1 MDIIQ
6 PSEYYDEASGGQ
18 IPVFRPSMEQF
29 KDFKTFMEAIDPY
42 GRHSGIVK
50 VVPPKEWKD
59 KLPDIKRHLE
69 RLRVRN
75 PIIQHIMGSRGM
87 YTQTNVE
94 KRRPYTLAQW
104 LALCEQS
111 EHRPPEV
118 GCDRTARQ
126 PVTPLSRKRDKV
138 CSNSNNREVQQQK
151 QQQPPSANTRSK
163 SLAAAHESSSPLK
176 NKRQILSDEIALAQS
191 DTSVPLPRDLH
202 CPDPDK
208 YSVEYCK
215 ELERNYWRNL
225 TFTQPMYGA
234 DMAGTL
240 FDKSVRAW
248 NVNSLDNMLNR
259 LGVSVPGVNEPYLYF
274 GMWKATFAWHVEDM
288 DLYSINYLHFG
299 APKQWY
305 AIPTTHTKKFE
316 NVMQNLFPQEHK
328 ECPEFLRH
336 KTFIISPKLLHNHS
350 IPVHRCVQ
358 HEGEFMITFPFGYHA
373 GYNLGL
379 NCAESVNFA
388 LDSWIEIGKRAKA
401 CSCISDSVMI
411 DVSIFD
417 QQNDDANDADDNGSL
432 LNEQVRGV
440 KESSGKNQTPAK
452 KKRSSGKKSTGND
465 VEQANRKSGGRR
477 ATKRSL
483 PDSTNENS
491 GHSDMASRKTHDQ
504 QHARKRS
511 KASPSS

>member
-1 MDIIQ
+1 
-6 PSEYYDEASGGQ
+6 
-18 IPVFRPSMEQF
+18 MEQF

-50 VVPPKEWKD
+50 VIPPREWKD
-59 KLPDIKRHLE
+59 KLPDTKHRLE
-69 RLRVRN
+69 RIRVRN

-94 KRRPYTLAQW
+94 KRRPYTIAQW
-104 LALCEQS
+104 CKLCEQS
-111 EHRPPEV
+111 EHQPPNI
-118 GCDRTARQ
+118 GCDRTTR
-126 PVTPLSRKRDKV
+126 PIVTPNRKRDKV
-138 CSNSNNREVQQQK
+138 GNNNNE
-151 QQQPPSANTRSK
+151 
-163 SLAAAHESSSPLK
+163 E
-176 NKRQILSDEIALAQS
+176 
-191 DTSVPLPRDLH
+191 
-202 CPDPDK
+202 K
-208 YSVEYCK
+208 YTVDYCK

-240 FDKSVRAW
+240 FDNSVSAW

-259 LGVSVPGVNEPYLYF
+259 LDVSVPGVNEPYLYF

-316 NVMQNLFPQEHK
+316 SVMQNIFPQEYK

-336 KTFIISPKLLHNHS
+336 KTFIVSPKLLANHS

-411 DVSIFD
+411 DVSVFD
-417 QQNDDANDADDNGSL
+417 KNNNKEEEEQEKENDNNNNNNNNNDKNENITTSTTHSPTKSSVKKQQ
-432 LNEQVRGV
+432 Q
-440 KESSGKNQTPAK
+440 Q
-452 KKRSSGKKSTGND
+452 KRSSITTHTIQTEQIVSKRPSPTDDDIDNTSKPKK
-465 VEQANRKSGGRR
+465 QK
-477 ATKRSL
+477 
-483 PDSTNENS
+483 TN
-491 GHSDMASRKTHDQ
+491 T
-504 QHARKRS
+504 
-511 KASPSS
+511 

>member
-1 MDIIQ
+1 MDLIE
-6 PSEYYDEASGGQ
+6 PAEYYDQANGGQ
-18 IPVFRPSMEQF
+18 IPVFRPTMEQF
-29 KDFKTFMEAIDPY
+29 KDFKSFMEAIDPY

-50 VVPPKEWKD
+50 VIPPREWKD
-59 KLPDIKRHLE
+59 KLPDTKHRLE
-69 RLRVRN
+69 RIRVRN

-94 KRRPYTLAQW
+94 KRRPYTIAQW
-104 LALCEQS
+104 YKLCEQS
-111 EHRPPEV
+111 EHQPPNI
-118 GCDRTARQ
+118 GCDRTTR
-126 PVTPLSRKRDKV
+126 PIVTPNRKRDKV
-138 CSNSNNREVQQQK
+138 GNNNNEVEQQK
-151 QQQPPSANTRSK
+151 QRQKQEQQKPPSANTRSK
-163 SLAAAHESSSPLK
+163 SAAAAAAAAAATTATISPSK

-191 DTSVPLPRDLH
+191 DTAVPLQQDLQ
-202 CPDPDK
+202 CSNPEK
-208 YSVEYCK
+208 YTVDYCK

-240 FDKSVRAW
+240 FDNSVRAW

-259 LGVSVPGVNEPYLYF
+259 LDVSVPGVNEPYLYF

-316 NVMQNLFPQEHK
+316 SVMQNIFPQEYK

-336 KTFIISPKLLHNHS
+336 KTFIVSPKLLANHS

-411 DVSIFD
+411 DVSVFD
-417 QQNDDANDADDNGSL
+417 KNNNKEEEEQEKENDNNNNNNNSDKDENITTSTTHSPSKSSVKKQQ
-432 LNEQVRGV
+432 Q
-440 KESSGKNQTPAK
+440 Q
-452 KKRSSGKKSTGND
+452 KRSSMTTHTIQTEQTVSKRPSPTDDDIVDTTSKPKK
-465 VEQANRKSGGRR
+465 QK
-477 ATKRSL
+477 
-483 PDSTNENS
+483 TN
-491 GHSDMASRKTHDQ
+491 T
-504 QHARKRS
+504 
-511 KASPSS
+511 